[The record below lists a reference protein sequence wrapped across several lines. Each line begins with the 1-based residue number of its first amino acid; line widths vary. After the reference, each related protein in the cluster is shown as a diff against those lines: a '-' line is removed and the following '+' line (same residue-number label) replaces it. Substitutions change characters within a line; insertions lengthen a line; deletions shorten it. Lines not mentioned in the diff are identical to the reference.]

1 MMKQWRI
8 ITAGFLVMLLL
19 GACGAH
25 GESSGQARQ
34 VLSDGIT
41 AVLPEQLT
49 VADRDE
55 TACLF
60 VSSDEA
66 VTAHFQTLARPL
78 ANAGWCH
85 PGGTYMYQGGGTL
98 FHWQGGEIAG
108 ATLPWNHAECIGQG
122 EAVTEIAVP
131 VYVMLVQHDL
141 YTAATLAQ
149 AEQQD
154 GQIPAEQQTVSIWH
168 AFLALPDQDKM
179 LDIWLNA
186 ELFGKETFMAMVQ
199 SIMLE
204 QD

>member
-1 MMKQWRI
+1 MMKQGWI
-8 ITAGFLVMLLL
+8 IIAGFLVILLL

-55 TACLF
+55 TSCLF

-85 PGGTYMYQGGGTL
+85 PGGTDMYQSGGTL
-98 FHWQGGEIAG
+98 LHWQGGEIAG

-141 YTAATLAQ
+141 YTAATLVQ
-149 AEQQD
+149 
-154 GQIPAEQQTVSIWH
+154 AEQQTVSIWH